1 MSSSYKYLFFS
12 KYLVIWSQEQHDLKN
27 KVQVH
32 RSEPR
37 QIVCTCT
44 PQVTRRGAQV
54 GTEGAITLGSY
65 KGQPWAGEHLLELDF
80 FLRRSAV

>member
-37 QIVCTCT
+37 QIVCTCA
-44 PQVTRRGAQV
+44 PQVTRREG
-54 GTEGAITLGSY
+54 GTEGAITLGSF
-65 KGQPWAGEHLLELDF
+65 KGQPRAGEHLLELDF